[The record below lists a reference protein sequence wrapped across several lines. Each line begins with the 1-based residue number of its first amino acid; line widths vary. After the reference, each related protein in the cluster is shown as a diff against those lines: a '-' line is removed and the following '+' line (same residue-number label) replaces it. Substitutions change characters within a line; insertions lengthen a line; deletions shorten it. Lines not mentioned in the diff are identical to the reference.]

1 MKNINVLKV
10 IVLAAL
16 VFLTS
21 CSEDNEKQD
30 IEGVVRA
37 TPEEFTVLRMDV
49 INDLKQDF
57 QFDAS
62 SVGMFTT
69 ASGVQLTLS
78 GACLTKE
85 GNAVT
90 GMVNVELIEIFDR
103 STMLSTNKP
112 TIGLTPEG
120 NKALL
125 ISAGSFFI
133 EATQNGE
140 ALGLSCPMQL
150 IIPSDLT
157 GGTDTQMTLW
167 YGNGGDN
174 DCDEPCD
181 GAVVWEEIT
190 ENVEEAMNFS
200 QGPDGEP
207 AYYAYFSNFGWTNV
221 DRFYTD
227 NRPKTT
233 LLVDVSEGFD
243 DQNSVVYLSYDG
255 EPNALAYLDT
265 YDESTGLFSEHYG
278 QIPVGLECHVIF
290 ASTDNGQWQYAIKS
304 ATIEEDGT
312 IIISDADLQIGTES
326 QLTAALNSLP

>member
-1 MKNINVLKV
+1 MKKIALIKCVFLV
-10 IVLAAL
+10 VL
-16 VFLTS
+16 VFIVS
-21 CSEDNEKQD
+21 CSNDESSNQE
-30 IEGVVRA
+30 IPARA
-37 TPEEFTVLRMDV
+37 TPEEFTALRMAV
-49 INDLKQDF
+49 IDDLKQDF
-57 QFDAS
+57 QFDAGT
-62 SVGMFTT
+62 VGMFTT
-69 ASGVQLTLS
+69 ERGIQLTLN
-78 GACLTKE
+78 GTCLSKD

-112 TIGLTPEG
+112 TMGLTSEG
-120 NKALL
+120 DKALL
-125 ISAGSFFI
+125 ISAGSFYV

-140 ALGLSCPMQL
+140 VLELSCPMQL

-227 NRPKTT
+227 PRPKTT
-233 LLVDVSEGFD
+233 LLVDVPEGFN
-243 DQNSVVYLSYDG
+243 DQNCVVYLSYGG

-265 YDESTGLFSEHYG
+265 YDESTGMFSEHYG

-304 ATIEEDGT
+304 ATIVEDGT
-312 IIISDADLQIGTES
+312 IAILDADLQVGTEA
-326 QLTAALNSLP
+326 QLTAAINALP